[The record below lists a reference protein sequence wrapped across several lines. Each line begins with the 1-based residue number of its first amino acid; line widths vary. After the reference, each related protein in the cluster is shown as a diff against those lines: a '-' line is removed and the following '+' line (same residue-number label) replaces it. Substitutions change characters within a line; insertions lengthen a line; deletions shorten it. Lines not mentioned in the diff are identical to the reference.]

1 MSEWRL
7 GIDIGGTKVAFVL
20 GDAAGATRAQSR
32 IPAPHS
38 GDQARDLEAVV
49 AGCRALLAGEGAAP
63 ADLGAVGV
71 ALPGP
76 LEPASGRVIEA
87 PNLPGWGPLS
97 VRDVLAEALG
107 APVALEN
114 DANAAALA
122 EWRFGAGQGAERMVY
137 LTMSTGVGGGL
148 VLDGALY
155 RGVLASAGEVGHS
168 PVEWDGLPC
177 ACGRRGCLE
186 AYIGGAALG
195 ERLRRETPD
204 DSAILALAG
213 SRESIGPEVWLD
225 AVRAG
230 DAYAQRELDRY
241 NHYLAWGITQLVFT
255 LAPDRIVL
263 GTIPRAAGEALCFEP
278 VRRQVRARIW
288 PFLRER
294 LEIVP
299 AGLGAELPARA
310 ALCVAELAL
319 EA

>member
-20 GDAAGATRAQSR
+20 GDPAGSIRGRSR
-32 IPAPHS
+32 ISTPGS
-38 GDQARDLEAVV
+38 GDQARDLEAIV
-49 AGCRALLAGEGAAP
+49 AGCRALLAGEGVDP
-63 ADLGAVGV
+63 GELGAVGV

-76 LEPASGRVIEA
+76 LDPASGRVIEA

-122 EWRFGAGQGAERMVY
+122 EWRFGAGRGADRMVY

-148 VLDGALY
+148 ILDGALY

-195 ERLRRETPD
+195 DRLRRETPE
-204 DSAILALAG
+204 DSAVLSLAG
-213 SRESIGPEVWLD
+213 SRDAISPKVWLE
-225 AVRAG
+225 AARRG

-241 NHYLAWGITQLVFT
+241 NHYLAWGIVQLVFA
-255 LAPDRIVL
+255 LAPDRVVL
-263 GTIPRAAGEALCFEP
+263 GTIPTAAGETLCFEP
-278 VRRQVRARIW
+278 VRRQVRERIW

-299 AGLGAELPARA
+299 AGLGEELPARA
-310 ALCVAELAL
+310 ALCVADLAV
-319 EA
+319 

>member
-1 MSEWRL
+1 MALRL
-7 GIDIGGTKVAFVL
+7 GIDIGGTKVALVL
-20 GDAAGATRAQSR
+20 GEADGAIRAQTR
-32 IPAPHS
+32 YPAPRS
-38 GDQARDLEAVV
+38 GSQARDLETLIDA
-49 AGCRALLAGEGAAP
+49 CRALLAGEGAGAV
-63 ADLGAVGV
+63 DLEAVGV

-76 LEPASGRVIEA
+76 LDTASGRVIEA

-97 VRDVLAEALG
+97 VREVLADGLG

-122 EWRFGAGQGAERMVY
+122 EWRFGAGQGVARMVY

-155 RGVLASAGEVGHS
+155 RGVLSSAGEVGHL

-195 ERLRRETPD
+195 ERLRRDTPE
-204 DSAILALAG
+204 DSAVLALAG
-213 SRESIGPEVWLD
+213 SRDAIRPEAWLD
-225 AVRAG
+225 AARRG
-230 DAYAQRELDRY
+230 DAYALGELARY

-263 GTIPRAAGEALCFEP
+263 GTIPTAAGEALCFAP
-278 VRRQVRARIW
+278 VREQVHERIW

-299 AGLGAELPARA
+299 TALGAELPARA
-310 ALCVAELAL
+310 ALCVADLAL